1 MDGIG
6 MGWGMDASKAEVGG
20 ERGGGWEKRGER
32 RGSAQRPTDDRG
44 ERKPGRVML
53 LYVYVCVRMCV
64 CMYCVCERALAVD
77 MELSRDGTKDRLCE
91 RILIFV
97 LWPFLLVLQ
106 EMKISRL

>member
-1 MDGIG
+1 
-6 MGWGMDASKAEVGG
+6 V
-20 ERGGGWEKRGER
+20 R
-32 RGSAQRPTDDRG
+32 RGQQTTEARG
-44 ERKPGRVML
+44 SPDVLCYCMCM
-53 LYVYVCVRMCV
+53 CVFECV

-97 LWPFLLVLQ
+97 LWPFLLVLR